1 MILDLMNSALSRLP
15 SVRNLLVVPTL
26 LGLALIPSIASGG
39 KALGKSKLDNACGV
53 LHAAIRAEL
62 VRRDPPYTQPP
73 FVMLSFILL
82 NDGDTPVNSVE
93 GDGRSSSTGRN
104 WVIRTLFLVMASRQ

>member
-104 WVIRTLFLVMASRQ
+104 